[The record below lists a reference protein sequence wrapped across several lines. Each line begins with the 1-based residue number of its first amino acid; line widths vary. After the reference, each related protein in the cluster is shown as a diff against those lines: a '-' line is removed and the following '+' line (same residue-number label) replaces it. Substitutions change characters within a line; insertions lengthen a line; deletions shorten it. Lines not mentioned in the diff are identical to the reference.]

1 MRDASLRIRRRV
13 VVQNLPAISALLKN
27 ERKRPARGH
36 GIPAQQL
43 EARGAE
49 GETGCERADAHL
61 LERERVTRL
70 AGGEVRVLVAVE
82 QLLPAVH
89 DVAGGDVARERVVRV
104 VAHEAGEV
112 APVPIGRA
120 AREQRRDLAL
130 RVSGWGGGTGRQY
143 DHAPETAHRAPPH
156 AAP

>member
-36 GIPAQQL
+36 GIAPQQL
-43 EARGAE
+43 EARRAE
-49 GETGCERADAHL
+49 RQVGREWADAHL

-70 AGGEVRVLVAVE
+70 AGGEVRLLLAVE

-89 DVAGGDVARERVVRV
+89 DVAGGEVARERVVRV
-104 VAHEAGEV
+104 VAHE
-112 APVPIGRA
+112 
-120 AREQRRDLAL
+120 
-130 RVSGWGGGTGRQY
+130 
-143 DHAPETAHRAPPH
+143 
-156 AAP
+156 